1 MCIQKVLHMYVISAY
16 SKNVCKSTFVQYL
29 LAYNIQTNHIYSSYI
44 CGSNGTNHYYD
55 SYVDNVTLCI

>member
-29 LAYNIQTNHIYSSYI
+29 LAYNIQTITS
-44 CGSNGTNHYYD
+44 TVAT
-55 SYVDNVTLCI
+55 YVVVIAQITIMIVM